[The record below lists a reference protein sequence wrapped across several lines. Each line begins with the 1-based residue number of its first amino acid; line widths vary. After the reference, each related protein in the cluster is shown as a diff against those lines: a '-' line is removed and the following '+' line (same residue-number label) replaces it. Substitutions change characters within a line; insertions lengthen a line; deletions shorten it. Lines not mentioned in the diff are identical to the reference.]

1 MSDDPNYVRDQAQ
14 QSYWNNPQTPK
25 ANEQMIPDA
34 QTRETYNA
42 EIERQRTKSN

>member
-1 MSDDPNYVRDQAQ
+1 MSRDPNHVRDTAQ
-14 QSYWNNPQTPK
+14 NNFWTDSQTPK

-42 EIERQRTKSN
+42 EIERLRTDKK

>member
-1 MSDDPNYVRDQAQ
+1 MSSDPNHVRDQAQ
-14 QSYWNNPQTPK
+14 KDHWSNPQTPK

-42 EIERQRTKSN
+42 EIERQRTKRD